1 MSKIFQY
8 FLIKGKLSFID
19 GNTIRLPKHTDFYI
33 YMASCSEKKKKK
45 KIEVQ
50 PNQPPKT
57 T

>member
-33 YMASCSEKKKKK
+33 YMASCSEKKKEKENRSPTK
-45 KIEVQ
+45 SAS
-50 PNQPPKT
+50 
-57 T
+57 